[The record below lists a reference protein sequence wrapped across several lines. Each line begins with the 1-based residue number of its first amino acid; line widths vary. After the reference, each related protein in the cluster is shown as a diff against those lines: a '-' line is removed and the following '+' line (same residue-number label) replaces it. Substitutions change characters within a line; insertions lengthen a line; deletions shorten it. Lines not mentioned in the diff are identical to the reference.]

1 MSGAERT
8 HDPMVLPAGLPVP
21 EDDGACDHL
30 PGAAV
35 PPIPLPSTDGAA
47 VDLSAPHP
55 GRTVVFAYPRT
66 GRPGFGPTP
75 GWDQSPGARGCTPE
89 SCGFRDRHAELR
101 DLGARVFGLSTQSTA
116 EQQEM
121 VARLGATYAVL
132 SDADLRLSR
141 ALKLPT
147 FDFAGR
153 VLVKR
158 LTLVIREAR
167 VEHVFYPVFP
177 PDTHA
182 GEVVRW
188 LTDNPL

>member
-1 MSGAERT
+1 MSGADST
-8 HDPMVLPAGLPVP
+8 HDPMVLPADLPVP

-30 PGAAV
+30 PGTMV
-35 PPIPLPSTDGAA
+35 PPLPLPATDGTD
-47 VDLSAPHP
+47 VDLAAPHP

-66 GRPGFGPTP
+66 GRPGSGPTP
-75 GWDQSPGARGCTPE
+75 GWDRIPGARGCTPE
-89 SCGFRDRHAELR
+89 SCGFRDHHAELR

-116 EQQEM
+116 EQREM
-121 VARLGATYAVL
+121 VARLGAPYAVL
-132 SDADLRLSR
+132 SDADLGFSR

-153 VLVKR
+153 ALIKR

-188 LTDNPL
+188 LSDNPL